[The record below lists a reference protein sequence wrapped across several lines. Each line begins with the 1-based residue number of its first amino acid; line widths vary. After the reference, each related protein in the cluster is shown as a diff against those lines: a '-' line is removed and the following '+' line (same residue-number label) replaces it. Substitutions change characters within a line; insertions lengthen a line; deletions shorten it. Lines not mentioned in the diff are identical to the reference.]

1 MTIEEAWATGLFEG
15 EGSITFPNGKSVNA
29 IRLRLSTTD
38 FDVIQRLQALWG
50 GKVYPQKRYA
60 KHHKPAW
67 EWNLNRQADV
77 KRVILVMLPLLQT
90 RRAYVAQNALDELDE
105 VRV

>member
-15 EGSITFPNGKSVNA
+15 EGSITFPRPACTAV
-29 IRLRLSTTD
+29 RLRLSTTD

-50 GKVYPQKRYA
+50 GKVYPQKRYNP
-60 KHHKPAW
+60 KHKPAW

-90 RRAYVAQNALDELDE
+90 RRAYVAQNALDELDK